1 MARIII
7 AFAMLLTFG
16 FLQPGYAAN
25 RTSEFCPR
33 PPVGSE
39 VQPPPDLYSSNGAL
53 NVSMNYY
60 TDVDGRGITRFC
72 FVTSDGLQSPT
83 LHVNPG
89 DIINITLTNMLPNVP
104 GGPAEIVSNDG
115 TKCGARTMNATS
127 INMHFHG
134 VNTSPKCHSD
144 EVIHTLINSGQTF
157 QYKIKIPANE
167 PPGLYWYHPH
177 IHGVSSVNV
186 QGGASGAIVVEG
198 IENLQPIVAGLPER
212 ILVLRDQPLSFG
224 PTQGSKAPFWDV
236 SINYVPIEY
245 PRFKHS
251 VIKMQAGKQEFWRI
265 ANASANSILDLEL
278 RYDGVAQP
286 FQIVALDGVPTGSQD
301 GRRQG
306 RVITRHH
313 LLIPPAGRAE
323 AVITAPAAGV
333 KRAILSTNLIDS
345 GAAGDY
351 LPARILADVVT
362 TGAGPQLR
370 KMPAPKAA
378 PHQQRFEDLEDVK
391 VTAQRK
397 LFFDEVFIQSR
408 QDPPGKRLPSD
419 PPDSDKHMQFFITVD
434 GQTNQVY
441 DPNNPPAIIT
451 NRGAVEDWT
460 IENRTT
466 EDHEFHMHQIHFLLL
481 AVNGKPVPKKDRQ
494 FYDTYQVGYWD
505 GVSQT
510 YPNITV
516 RMDFRGAVTG
526 DFVYHCHILD
536 HEDQGMMAIIRVLPR
551 GAKAKAARPPLQSA
565 SKAARTVSAAG

>member
-7 AFAMLLTFG
+7 AFAMLLTLG
-16 FLQPGYAAN
+16 FVEPGYAAV
-25 RTSEFCPR
+25 RAPGACPR
-33 PPVGSE
+33 PHVGSE
-39 VQPPPDLYSSNGAL
+39 VQPPPDLYSSNGTL
-53 NVSMNYY
+53 NVAVSYY
-60 TDVDGRGITRFC
+60 TEVDQRGITRFC
-72 FVTSDGLQSPT
+72 FVTSDGVESPT

-89 DIINITLTNMLPNVP
+89 DIINITLTNMLSNVP

-115 TKCGARTMNATS
+115 TKCGARTMTETS

-134 VNTSPKCHSD
+134 INTSPKCHSD

-157 QYKIKIPANE
+157 NYKIKIPPNE

-212 ILVLRDQPLSFG
+212 ILVLRDQPLPYG

-236 SINYVPIEY
+236 SVNYVPILY
-245 PRFKHS
+245 PGYKRS
-251 VIKMQAGKQEFWRI
+251 IIKTQAAKQEFWRV
-265 ANASANSILDLEL
+265 ANASANTIFDLEL
-278 RYDGVAQP
+278 LYDGVAQP

-301 GRRQG
+301 GKRQG

-313 LLIPPAGRAE
+313 LLIPPAGRVE
-323 AVITAPAAGV
+323 LVMTAPAVSVRKAV
-333 KRAILSTNLIDS
+333 LVTNHIDS
-345 GAAGDY
+345 GPAGDY
-351 LPARILADVVT
+351 LPARTLADIQATV
-362 TGAGPQLR
+362 AGPHLR

-378 PHQQRFEDLEDVK
+378 PHRQRFEDLENVK
-391 VTAQRK
+391 VTAERK
-397 LFFDEVFIQSR
+397 LFFDEVFIEGR
-408 QDPPGKRLPSD
+408 QNPPGKRLKSE
-419 PPDSDKHMQFFITVD
+419 PPDNDRHMQFFITVD
-434 GQTNQVY
+434 GQTNKVY

-481 AVNGKPVPKKDRQ
+481 AVNGKPVTKKQRQ

-551 GAKAKAARPPLQSA
+551 GAKAKAAPLQSA
-565 SKAARTVSAAG
+565 SKGSRAVAAAG